1 MSRDHTLEQV
11 AEMARQ
17 AEIICRLWEDHPH
30 HLEDCEHSALAT
42 LVRRL
47 SGNVAAWLI
56 EEQAEKSK
64 KKMKKNAK
72 HKHKQMLR
80 LISIFPALLS
90 EEEPKPFKVG
100 ILEDMTKYIADNQ
113 ITFGIGQVKSAL
125 ARYTSNYRYQK
136 ALAAGGDRYDLDGN
150 PCGEVTPEQ
159 QAAAKEKTK
168 AIKAVYNGKG

>member
-1 MSRDHTLEQV
+1 MTDNNEAKRPVLSLKRKPTPKP
-11 AEMARQ
+11 AE
-17 AEIICRLWEDHPH
+17 AEKTPQKPVP
-30 HLEDCEHSALAT
+30 A
-42 LVRRL
+42 V
-47 SGNVAAWLI
+47 G
-56 EEQAEKSK
+56 KSK

-100 ILEDMTKYIADNQ
+100 ILEDMKKYIADNQ
-113 ITFGIGQVKSAL
+113 ITFGIGQLKSAL

-150 PCGEVTPEQ
+150 PYGEVTPEQ

>member
-1 MSRDHTLEQV
+1 MTANNEAKRPILSLKRKPAPKPDEPEKAPQKPV
-11 AEMARQ
+11 QAAKKSNKRAR
-17 AEIICRLWEDHPH
+17 
-30 HLEDCEHSALAT
+30 
-42 LVRRL
+42 
-47 SGNVAAWLI
+47 
-56 EEQAEKSK
+56 
-64 KKMKKNAK
+64 KNAR
-72 HKHKQMLR
+72 HNHNQMLR

-100 ILEDMTKYIADNQ
+100 ILEDMTKHIADNQ
-113 ITFGIGQVKSAL
+113 ITFGIGQLKSAL

-136 ALAAGGDRYDLDGN
+136 ALAAGGYRYDLDGN

>member
-1 MSRDHTLEQV
+1 MIENNEAKRPVLSLKRKPTPKPDEVAKTPQKPVQV
-11 AEMARQ
+11 AKKSSKRAR
-17 AEIICRLWEDHPH
+17 
-30 HLEDCEHSALAT
+30 
-42 LVRRL
+42 
-47 SGNVAAWLI
+47 
-56 EEQAEKSK
+56 
-64 KKMKKNAK
+64 KNAR
-72 HKHKQMLR
+72 HRHKQMLR

-100 ILEDMTKYIADNQ
+100 ILENMKKYIADNELS
-113 ITFGIGQVKSAL
+113 FGIGQLKSAL

-159 QAAAKEKTK
+159 QAAAKDKTK

>member
-1 MSRDHTLEQV
+1 MTDNNEAKRPVLSLKRKPIPKP
-11 AEMARQ
+11 AEAEKTPQKPVQ
-17 AEIICRLWEDHPH
+17 A
-30 HLEDCEHSALAT
+30 A
-42 LVRRL
+42 
-47 SGNVAAWLI
+47 G
-56 EEQAEKSK
+56 KSK

-90 EEEPKPFKVG
+90 EEEPKPFKIG
-100 ILEDMTKYIADNQ
+100 ILEDMAKYIADNEL
-113 ITFGIGQVKSAL
+113 TFGIGQVKSAL

-150 PCGEVTPEQ
+150 PFGEVTPEQ

>member
-1 MSRDHTLEQV
+1 MTDNNEAKRPVLSLKRKLTPKPAEAEKTPQKPVQV
-11 AEMARQ
+11 AKKSNKRAR
-17 AEIICRLWEDHPH
+17 
-30 HLEDCEHSALAT
+30 
-42 LVRRL
+42 
-47 SGNVAAWLI
+47 
-56 EEQAEKSK
+56 
-64 KKMKKNAK
+64 KNAR
-72 HKHKQMLR
+72 HKHNQMLR

-90 EEEPKPFKVG
+90 EEEAKPFKVG
-100 ILEDMTKYIADNQ
+100 ILEDMAKYIADNQ

-125 ARYTSNYRYQK
+125 ARYTSHYRYQK